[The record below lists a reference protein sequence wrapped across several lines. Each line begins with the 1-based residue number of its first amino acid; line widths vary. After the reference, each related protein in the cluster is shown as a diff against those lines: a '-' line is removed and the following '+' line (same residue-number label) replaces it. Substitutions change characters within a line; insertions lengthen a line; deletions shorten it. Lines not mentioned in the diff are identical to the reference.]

1 MTTSIKNISAGLSD
15 ILTKKGSLRQK
26 LAILAVSLLLPS
38 AVSAQCLTATTSN
51 GWQNAVMTSQTG
63 TFTATFDATPSA
75 SPTNSVIALSNGA
88 QTAYANFA
96 CLARFNPT
104 GDIDARNGGAYAAAS
119 TIPYSAGVSYHF
131 RLAVNI
137 PAQTYSIYVTPAGGS
152 ELTVGLNYAF
162 RISDTTLNWYGVFV
176 DSGSGGA
183 GTVTVCNFSTGN
195 IPTFTITPSAG
206 SGGSISPS
214 STVTVNQGGNQ
225 TFTITPNSG
234 FLVAGVSVDG
244 VSQGALTT
252 YTFSNVQSNHTISA
266 SFNPVPQF
274 TITASAGTNGSI
286 SPSGTIT
293 VNQGASQ
300 SFTIA
305 ANSGF
310 VVSSVLVDGASQGTI
325 TSYTFSNVQ
334 TNHTISA
341 TFAAGNTCTNETG
354 TTNTALSSAQSG
366 TFTATWDATP
376 SISGINATMSLCSG
390 SQTAYASYSCIARFF
405 TSGDIDSYNGTGYAS
420 ASTIPYSGGTTY
432 HFEMDV
438 NVTAHTYSIYVTPA
452 GGSKTLVGSNYA
464 FRSTAGS
471 PISLNTFNVDIS
483 GSGAVNI
490 CNLTVGTGTNFTI
503 AASAGSGGSINPS
516 GNVLVSQGGNQSFTI
531 TPNSGFNVSSV
542 TVDGANQG
550 AITSFTFS
558 NVQANHTISA
568 AFAPVPTFTLTAS
581 AGSGG
586 SINPFGTVTVNQGAN
601 QTFTITPNSG
611 FTVSSVTVDGASVGA
626 VSTYTFS
633 NVQANHTI
641 SAAFAPVPTYTIT
654 ASAGSNG
661 SISPSGTVTVN
672 QGASQAF
679 TITPNSGF
687 TVSSVT
693 VDGTN
698 VGALTSYTFSNV
710 QANHTISAAFAQI
723 TYTITASAGSGGS
736 INPSGTVTVNQGASQ
751 AFTITANSGFTASVT
766 VDGINQGAI
775 TSYTFSNVQANH
787 TISAAF
793 SNGGFI
799 HPGVSVNKAELDLIK
814 SRVAQGIEP
823 QASAFSAAQS
833 SSVGS
838 LTYTPHPW
846 QTVNCGQSSNPDF
859 GCTDEKNDTA
869 AAYTQALLWYI
880 TGNTTYAQ
888 NAVKIM
894 NAWSSTLTG
903 GHTNANTQL
912 EAAWTGGLWP
922 RAAEIMVNSGYTGW
936 AASDIARFKN
946 MLVTQYMPYV
956 NEGCNNGN
964 WEESELEAK
973 MNMAVFLDDHTSFN
987 QAVTAWRHRTPA
999 LFYLTTDGSTP
1010 LNSGSCGARSWYT
1023 TTYHN
1028 GQEQET
1034 CRDSGH
1040 MQYGVAS
1047 CLNSAMTARQQ
1058 GVDLFGEQQT
1068 RLVTGMEYNTAIL
1081 NGGPVPCSTASGP
1094 YSGTW
1099 IIGYNYYH
1107 NVLGINMPQ
1116 SAQANT
1122 KAPNTADHMMVW
1134 ERLTHGDV
1142 GSVGLPPITTP

>member
-1 MTTSIKNISAGLSD
+1 MITSNKDISTGLSD
-15 ILTKKGSLRQK
+15 ALTKKGTWRQK
-26 LAILAVSLLLPS
+26 LTLLALSLLLPS
-38 AVSAQCLTATTSN
+38 ALSAQCLTATTSN

-75 SPTNSVIALSNGA
+75 APTNSVVALSNGA

-96 CLARFNPT
+96 CLARFNT
-104 GDIDARNGGAYAAAS
+104 SGDIDARNGGAYAAAS
-119 TIPYSAGVSYHF
+119 TIAYSANVSYHF
-131 RLAVNI
+131 RLVVNI
-137 PAQTYSIYVTPAGGS
+137 AAQTYSIYVTPAGGS
-152 ELTVGLNYAF
+152 EVPVGLNYAF

-183 GTVTVCNFSTGN
+183 GTVTVCNFSTGTV
-195 IPTFTITPSAG
+195 PTFTIAPSAG

-234 FLVAGVSVDG
+234 FVVAGVSVDG
-244 VSQGALTT
+244 VSQGAVTT

-266 SFNPVPQF
+266 SFNPIPQF
-274 TITASAGTNGSI
+274 TLTASAGANGSI
-286 SPSGTIT
+286 SPSGTTT

-300 SFTIA
+300 TYAITP
-305 ANSGF
+305 NTGF
-310 VVSSVLVDGASQGTI
+310 VASSVLVDGVSQGAI

-334 TNHTISA
+334 ANHTISA
-341 TFAAGNTCTNETG
+341 SFVAGNTCTNETG

-366 TFTATWDATP
+366 TFVATWDATP

-405 TSGDIDSYNGTGYAS
+405 TDGTITAYNGTGYQS
-420 ASTIPYSGGTTY
+420 ASTISYTGGTTY

-438 NVTAHTYSIYVTPA
+438 NVTTHTYSIYVTPS

-464 FRSTAGS
+464 FRGTAGS
-471 PISLNTFNVDIS
+471 PTSLNTFNVDIS

-490 CNLTVGTGTNFTI
+490 CNLAAGPGVTFTVT
-503 AASAGSGGSINPS
+503 ASAGANGSINPS
-516 GNVLVSQGGNQSFTI
+516 G
-531 TPNSGFNVSSV
+531 
-542 TVDGANQG
+542 TV
-550 AITSFTFS
+550 I
-558 NVQANHTISA
+558 
-568 AFAPVPTFTLTAS
+568 
-581 AGSGG
+581 
-586 SINPFGTVTVNQGAN
+586 
-601 QTFTITPNSG
+601 
-611 FTVSSVTVDGASVGA
+611 VG
-626 VSTYTFS
+626 
-633 NVQANHTI
+633 
-641 SAAFAPVPTYTIT
+641 
-654 ASAGSNG
+654 
-661 SISPSGTVTVN
+661 

-679 TITPNSGF
+679 TITPNSGYN
-687 TVSSVT
+687 VSSVT
-693 VDGTN
+693 VDSVN
-698 VGALTSYTFSNV
+698 QGAITSYTFSNV
-710 QANHTISAAFAQI
+710 QANHTISAAFTPVSTFTITPSAGSGGSISPSNTVTVNQGGNQTFTITPNSGFKVSSVTVDSTNVGAVTSYTFSNVQASHSISAAFTAI
-723 TYTITASAGSGGS
+723 TYTINASAGSGGS
-736 INPSGTVTVNQGASQ
+736 INPTGTITVNQDANQS
-751 AFTITANSGFTASVT
+751 FTITPNSGFTASVT
-766 VDGINQGAI
+766 VDGTNQGAI

-799 HPGVSVNKAELDLIK
+799 HPGISVNKAELDLIK
-814 SRVAQGIEP
+814 SRVAQGIQP
-823 QASAFSAAQS
+823 QAGAFSAAQAS
-833 SSVGS
+833 TVGS

-859 GCTDEKNDTA
+859 GCTDEKNDSA

-903 GHTNANTQL
+903 GHTNANAQL
-912 EAAWTGGLWP
+912 ESAWTGGLWP
-922 RAAEIMVNSGYTGW
+922 RAAEIIANTYSGW
-936 AASDIARFKN
+936 ASSDITKFKN

-999 LFYLTTDGSTP
+999 LFYLTTDGALP
-1010 LNSGSCGARSWYT
+1010 LTSGSCSRASWYT

-1058 GVDLFGEQQT
+1058 GVDLFGEQAT
-1068 RLVTGMEYNTAIL
+1068 RLTTGMEYNTAIL
-1081 NGGPVPCSTASGP
+1081 NGGTPPCSTAPGP

-1107 NVLGINMPQ
+1107 NVLGYNMPQ

-1122 KAPNTADHMMVW
+1122 NAPNTADHMMVW
-1134 ERLTHGDV
+1134 ERLTHGNV